1 MNENMIWMALTGMLI
16 FCILVIAYQ
25 QFVFRRGTQTMLQD
39 ISRKLQDILEND
51 SDEKIMVFTDNKK
64 ISLLCGEIN
73 RLLLDRQKIRAEYRK
88 QEMSSKKMLA
98 NISHDIKTPLT
109 VILGYL
115 EMLRLNGEK
124 MEEEQKREAMQ
135 KVEKTAEQ
143 VMDLI
148 NQFFSL
154 AKLEAGDM
162 DMEISKIHINE
173 LCREGILGFYDI
185 LLQKDFEVDIHIPE
199 QEIYVWGNED
209 AIHRIFMNLISN
221 AIRYGSHGKYIGLTL
236 RENKKNAFIDVID
249 HGAGIKKEF
258 AQNVFTRLYT
268 MEDSRSR
275 NMQGSGLGLTIAK
288 GLARQLGGDL
298 YLDSEPYERT
308 IFTVELKKC

>member
-1 MNENMIWMALTGMLI
+1 
-16 FCILVIAYQ
+16 
-25 QFVFRRGTQTMLQD
+25 MLQD

-51 SDEKIMVFTDNKK
+51 SDEKIMVFTNNKK

-154 AKLEAGDM
+154 AKLEAG

>member
-1 MNENMIWMALTGMLI
+1 
-16 FCILVIAYQ
+16 
-25 QFVFRRGTQTMLQD
+25 MLQD

>member
-1 MNENMIWMALTGMLI
+1 M
-16 FCILVIAYQ
+16 
-25 QFVFRRGTQTMLQD
+25 
-39 ISRKLQDILEND
+39 
-51 SDEKIMVFTDNKK
+51 
-64 ISLLCGEIN
+64 
-73 RLLLDRQKIRAEYRK
+73 
-88 QEMSSKKMLA
+88 
-98 NISHDIKTPLT
+98 
-109 VILGYL
+109 
-115 EMLRLNGEK
+115 
-124 MEEEQKREAMQ
+124 
-135 KVEKTAEQ
+135 
-143 VMDLI
+143 
-148 NQFFSL
+148 
-154 AKLEAGDM
+154 
-162 DMEISKIHINE
+162 
-173 LCREGILGFYDI
+173 
-185 LLQKDFEVDIHIPE
+185 
-199 QEIYVWGNED
+199 WGNED

>member
-51 SDEKIMVFTDNKK
+51 SDEKIMVFTNNKK
-64 ISLLCGEIN
+64 ISLLCREIN

>member
-51 SDEKIMVFTDNKK
+51 SDEKIMVFTNNKK

-154 AKLEAGDM
+154 AKLEAG

>member
-51 SDEKIMVFTDNKK
+51 SDEKIMVFTNNKK